1 MNSFL
6 NRATLTTI
14 AIWSSNMKSQL
25 FKRVL
30 FSVVILLLVSF
41 MASSFLTKLNAQES
55 VSLPGSAN
63 NSHEIKVE
71 SASKSSLP
79 LKKDILPTLNNQTRA
94 TKTTKK
100 SVDVLIDMRHAHD
113 FSDYPLTLDD
123 VFYHRLYSFHRA
135 FESLRS
141 LGLQIEKSDMERP
154 LTSEILSNVKV
165 LFLNL
170 PSADKEPFLS
180 EEIVA
185 IRDFLRDGGAA
196 FFITDHT
203 NCYFHQTCLTPLF
216 HELDILPQ
224 KYGVCDKD
232 QILGQG
238 EGWIYIDN
246 FDEDHP
252 VVQGLREIAFQ
263 TGGGVDPRYAIA
275 WSGPNSWQDAPGLP
289 IYGEADVAYFGNFSP
304 DPDEKQGRTGVVL
317 AKEFGKGK
325 IVIVG
330 DQNLFSPF
338 FFQYLDVYRLWLNAF
353 AWLLNSPEI
362 ADFKTYCRIE
372 PPSSLI
378 VCWEDLGKGFDRFG
392 NPDSNG
398 YYHIYTQLCRRYNTF
413 CIAHDDHDLT
423 SQLLLILHGERHT
436 EEGFAYALRQLKE
449 GRAILVLDPPVD
461 VWKNAQNELPT
472 LLQKLEEEG
481 VRLIENNDQP
491 INLKKERYEFSNG
504 AKITLLRGSNSF
516 NNINVPKPEKAPL
529 MLEGLNIKA
538 LVQEIDE
545 LLAQ

>member
-1 MNSFL
+1 
-6 NRATLTTI
+6 
-14 AIWSSNMKSQL
+14 MKSQL
-25 FKRVL
+25 FKRLL

-94 TKTTKK
+94 TNTTKK

-325 IVIVG
+325 IIIVG

-491 INLKKERYEFSNG
+491 ISLKKERYEFSNG

-529 MLEGLNIKA
+529 MLEGMNIKA

>member
-1 MNSFL
+1 
-6 NRATLTTI
+6 
-14 AIWSSNMKSQL
+14 MKGRLSRRSH
-25 FKRVL
+25 FN
-30 FSVVILLLVSF
+30 VVTLLLASF
-41 MASSFLTKLNAQES
+41 AATCLFAKLNAQES
-55 VSLPGSAN
+55 VSPPGYAK
-63 NSHEIKVE
+63 NSRELKAEI
-71 SASKSSLP
+71 SSKRSIP
-79 LKKDILPTLNNQTRA
+79 LKKDAPQASQNKSGA
-94 TKTTKK
+94 AEKTAK

-135 FESLRS
+135 FESLKS
-141 LGLQIEKSDMERP
+141 LGLNVEKSDSERP
-154 LTSEILSNVKV
+154 LTSDILSNVKV

-185 IRDFLRDGGAA
+185 IREFLHEGGSA

-238 EGWIYIDN
+238 EGWIFIDN
-246 FDEDHP
+246 FDKNHP

-263 TGGGVDPRYAIA
+263 TGGGVDPRYAVA
-275 WSGPNSWQDAPGLP
+275 WSGPNSWQDAPGIP
-289 IYGEADVAYFGNFSP
+289 IYGEADVAYFGNFTP
-304 DPDEKQGRTGVVL
+304 DPDEKQGKSGVVL
-317 AKEFGKGK
+317 AKDIGKGK

-353 AWLLNSPEI
+353 AWLLNTPEI
-362 ADFKTYCRIE
+362 ADFKAYCHTE
-372 PPSSLI
+372 SPSSII
-378 VCWEDLGKGFDRFG
+378 VCWEDLAKGFDRFG
-392 NPDSNG
+392 NPDSKG
-398 YYHIYTQLCRRYNTF
+398 YYHIYTQLCRRYNAF
-413 CIAHDDHDLT
+413 CIAHDDQDLT
-423 SQLLLILHGERHT
+423 SQLLLLLHGERYT
-436 EEGFAYALRQLKE
+436 EEGFVYALRQLKE

-472 LLQKLEEEG
+472 LLQKLKDEG
-481 VRLIENNDQP
+481 VELIEDNEQP
-491 INLKKERYEFSNG
+491 LSYKKERYEFSNG

-516 NNINVPKPEKAPL
+516 NNIDVPKPEKAPL
-529 MLEGLNIKA
+529 MLEGMNIRA
-538 LVQEIDE
+538 LVQEIEE
-545 LLAQ
+545 LLTQN